1 MTKFLKLWRLAPLCM
16 LLLMSMPV
24 FAQSNCFAFTQPP
37 KPTYSKQ
44 GGTIFVTY
52 KLVGIV
58 QLSTN
63 TQCKLFDEK
72 AQLGE
77 NVSAFGYT
85 YSSQNFKFNIPK
97 VSSAASCNPTID
109 EYRRLVFT
117 FTTNSRCLI
126 SLSSGF
132 EMVYPLTGSY
142 TGSNPVTDIIYIPR
156 IISRTVSNGVEGAA
170 FTNASFINGIAIPPE
185 PARTCSLTHPSYVRL
200 DKTDPSVFTAPNQTY
215 LAGGFSVTL
224 GCAATTSARTGTPS
238 LKFAYPSSNS
248 LGFCAATNQAASN
261 VSSPVVVQ
269 IKGPNGAAV
278 CGDSAIGTGTV
289 HNFAA
294 FSNANAYASTLNFTL
309 FIASQNANPGP
320 GIFNTAVT
328 LEVNYP

>member
-1 MTKFLKLWRLAPLCM
+1 MTKFLKLWRLAALYM

-24 FAQSNCFAFTQPP
+24 FAQACYNLSQPT
-37 KPTYSKQ
+37 KPSYSKQ

-52 KLVGIV
+52 SMQGFFTLNRSVTG
-58 QLSTN
+58 
-63 TQCKLFDEK
+63 CKLFDER
-72 AQLGE
+72 ADVGAD
-77 NVSAFGYT
+77 VSAFGYT
-85 YSSQNFKFNIPK
+85 YSSANFQFTNIINFSP
-97 VSSAASCNPTID
+97 SLCNLTIVD
-109 EYRRLVFT
+109 RRLVAT
-117 FTTNSRCLI
+117 AKS
-126 SLSSGF
+126 SLGGICSLRF
-132 EMVYPLTGSY
+132 NIVYPLTGSY
-142 TGSNPVTDIIYIPR
+142 TGSNPSGDIIYTPR
-156 IISRTVSNGVEGAA
+156 LTYRTVIGGVDAVTVNTTPD
-170 FTNASFINGIAIPPE
+170 FTNGIAIPPE

-294 FSNANAYASTLNFTL
+294 FSNANAYASTLNFDL